1 MRLVTDVKM
10 KIAGKERI
18 KRTYVLKY
26 IANKRL
32 VVDDE
37 TFNVSLWWWY
47 LEMTERYFQYCYTL
61 IVFFIN
67 TI

>member
-1 MRLVTDVKM
+1 M

-37 TFNVSLWWWY
+37 TFNVSL
-47 LEMTERYFQYCYTL
+47 
-61 IVFFIN
+61 
-67 TI
+67 

>member
-1 MRLVTDVKM
+1 M

>member
-1 MRLVTDVKM
+1 M

-67 TI
+67 AI